1 VSKRCRATLP
11 KLRYVRNKQVEED
24 SDRVWE
30 KALIFVK
37 QPSVVSV

>member
-11 KLRYVRNKQVEED
+11 KLRYIRNKQEED
-24 SDRVWE
+24 SDREWE